1 MEITFLGT
9 GQAVPTEKRN
19 HTAILLRHEDEM
31 ILFDCG
37 EGAQRQFRIAKIN
50 PCKLTRIFISHW
62 HGDHVLGLPGLLQTL
77 ALNNYSK
84 TLYVYGPAG
93 TKRFFSAL
101 LGIFVFK
108 GKVKVVINE
117 IRKGNIIKEKNF
129 SVEAFELNHGCPCL
143 GYLFKEKDKRK
154 IDIKALKRFGIK
166 PGRIVGMLQ
175 KGKNIQLGRR
185 IIKAKDVTYIKK
197 GKKISIILDTALC
210 GNCYKVARD
219 ADLLICEATYLSD
232 LKDKAAEYKHLTAE
246 QAAQIA
252 KKAGA
257 KKLMLTHISQR
268 YEYESRKVLLEAK
281 KIFKNTLLAHD
292 LMKTSI

>member
-37 EGAQRQFRIAKIN
+37 EGTQRQFRIAKIN

-62 HGDHVLGLPGLLQTL
+62 HGDHVLGLGGLLQTL

-84 TLYVYGPAG
+84 TLYVYGPIG
-93 TKRFFSAL
+93 TKRFFSAFL
-101 LGIFVFK
+101 RIFIFK
-108 GKVKVVINE
+108 EKVRVIIKEMRN
-117 IRKGNIIKEKNF
+117 GSAIKEKNF
-129 SVEAFELNHGCPCL
+129 SIEAFALNHSCPCL
-143 GYLFKEKDKRK
+143 GYSFKEKDKRK
-154 IDIKALKRFGIK
+154 IDIKALKRLGIK

-175 KGKNIQLGRR
+175 KGKNIRLGSKVV
-185 IIKAKDVTYIKK
+185 KAKDVTYIKK
-197 GKKISIILDTALC
+197 GKKIVVILDTALC
-210 GNCYKVARD
+210 SNCYKAARD
-219 ADLLICEATYLSD
+219 ADMLICESTYLQE

-268 YEYESRKVLLEAK
+268 YEYDSKKVLLEAK
-281 KIFKNTLLAHD
+281 SIFKNTLLAHD
-292 LMKTSI
+292 LMKISI

>member
-37 EGAQRQFRIAKIN
+37 EGTQRQFRIAKIN

-62 HGDHVLGLPGLLQTL
+62 HGDHILGLPGLLQTL

-84 TLYVYGPAG
+84 TLYVYGPIG
-93 TKRFFSAL
+93 TKRFFSL
-101 LGIFVFK
+101 LLRTFIFVQK
-108 GKVKVVINE
+108 IKVVVRE
-117 IRKGNIIKEKNF
+117 IRKETIKERNF
-129 SVEAFELNHGCPCL
+129 SIEAFELNHGCPCL
-143 GYLFKEKDKRK
+143 GYTFKEKDKRK
-154 IDIKALKRFGIK
+154 IDIKALKRLGIK

-175 KGKNIQLGRR
+175 KGKNIRLGSKVV
-185 IIKAKDVTYIKK
+185 KAKDVTYIKK
-197 GKKISIILDTALC
+197 GKKIVIILDTALC
-210 GNCYKVARD
+210 SNCYKAARD
-219 ADLLICEATYLSD
+219 ADMLICESTYLQE

-292 LMKTSI
+292 LMKISI